1 MPLTKEQTTLARSID
16 TYVKEI
22 ADRGGGDILRGMHT
36 YMTTF
41 KRLLDISS
49 PSEMDSL
56 CQQYAGFYRFAKL
69 LENLAAAIAD
79 GRLDVPK

>member
-1 MPLTKEQTTLARSID
+1 MARTID

-22 ADRGGGDILRGMHT
+22 ADRGGDDADILHGMHA

-49 PSEMDSL
+49 PT
-56 CQQYAGFYRFAKL
+56 
-69 LENLAAAIAD
+69 D
-79 GRLDVPK
+79 G